1 MTGRGMVEQ
10 TGATMTGTGRS
21 SPIGGLRLPPG
32 RRRPRGLVW
41 FLFWFLCLPSV
52 VESALAVGGARCWIA
67 LTATVI
73 ALCAFTVGCWY
84 SVGWLRE
91 TGEVPAGQI
100 WPWLSILLAGGAV
113 VISTLGSGG
122 LALLVYP
129 VILIGLDFSW
139 RVTAAIGLL
148 LALVLYLSL
157 RIWTHFPDLQGWAF
171 AVLSGGAGAAFGR
184 IGAQRLHQRELLQR
198 REHELEI
205 ADTRNQ
211 IARDL
216 HDLLGHSLTAISV
229 KAELAERLIDVDPL
243 RARAELSDV
252 RSLTRSALAE
262 VRATVNDYRD
272 VSLAAEIGRAH
283 QMLDA
288 AQIRHE
294 LPGAIDQVPEDLRTL
309 FAWALREGVTNVV
322 RHSGARHCR
331 VELSAT
337 SITVTDDGD
346 GVASSSGDSS
356 GGNGIA
362 GLRQR
367 AAEAAAVVRTGPA
380 PEGTPARPG
389 FRLVVG
395 RPEAMESAPGRPH
408 SKDRARETA

>member
-1 MTGRGMVEQ
+1 MTIDRE
-10 TGATMTGTGRS
+10 RS
-21 SPIGGLRLPPG
+21 DRVWMPPG
-32 RRRPRGLVW
+32 RWSAKGLALLFLWLIVLPSIVRTAVDLGSPRGWTGLLACVVGLV
-41 FLFWFLCLPSV
+41 
-52 VESALAVGGARCWIA
+52 
-67 LTATVI
+67 
-73 ALCAFTVGCWY
+73 AFTIGC
-84 SVGWLRE
+84 SCSIRWLLT
-91 TGEVPAGQI
+91 TGEVPTRQI
-100 WPWLSILLAGGAV
+100 RPWLAV
-113 VISTLGSGG
+113 LVISTAVSIGALGTQGMG
-122 LALLVYP
+122 MIVYLALLVAFVFP
-129 VILIGLDFSW
+129 WTI
-139 RVTAAIGLL
+139 TAAVCGAAALFFYL
-148 LALVLYLSL
+148 ADRFWPSLSDMRGLALAA
-157 RIWTHFPDLQGWAF
+157 IA
-171 AVLSGGAGAAFGR
+171 GGAGAAGGR
-184 IGAQRLHQRELLQR
+184 ISAQRRHQNELLRR
-198 REHELEI
+198 REQELEI
-205 ADTRNQ
+205 ADTRNEM
-211 IARDL
+211 ARDL